1 MLSISKG
8 LLVLTGFMGTGKT
21 EVGGIISK
29 KLGISLFDTDS
40 LIQTKTKLS
49 INDIFKKYGESYF
62 RQIELEVVEE
72 ISKKDSA
79 VVSCGGG
86 VVLNPVNIYNLRKKG
101 MIINLY
107 ACAEVIY
114 DRVKAGSDRPLL
126 KCKYPLNE
134 INKLLTFRK
143 DAYDD
148 CDFSFNTDGLTAFE
162 VANVILNNNDIVKLL
177 KI

>member
-1 MLSISKG
+1 MLISKS

-29 KLGISLFDTDS
+29 KLGISFFDTDN
-40 LIQTKTKLS
+40 LIETKTKLS
-49 INDIFKKYGESYF
+49 INDIFKKFGEYYF
-62 RQIELEVVEE
+62 RQIESEVVKE

-86 VVLNPVNIYNLRKKG
+86 VVLNPINIYDLRKKG
-101 MIINLY
+101 IIINLY
-107 ACAEVIY
+107 ACVEVIY
-114 DRVKAGSDRPLL
+114 NRVKASSNRPLL
-126 KCKYPLNE
+126 KCEDPLDE

-143 DAYDD
+143 DAYND
-148 CDFSFNTDGLTAFE
+148 CDFSFNTDALTASQ
-162 VANVILNNNDIVKLL
+162 VANAILNNSDIVKLL